1 MQLAVCA
8 NAAGISIH
16 ALLAESDGAGSRV
29 CTTCFNFYP
38 RSPCGERRQC
48 SMYFRLRSRF
58 LSTLS
63 LRRATQF
70 FSYSKMRYQ
79 FLSTLSLRR
88 ATTITGIIYS
98 DRKISIHA
106 LLAES
111 DRPTAQLAVL
121 PPKFL
126 STLSLRRATDTAPV
140 TGGGVTISIHALLAE
155 SDVRNIYA
163 VHWFS
168 TFLSTLSLRRATRAF
183 CWALPSKLFLS
194 TLSLRRATPR
204 RKRLF
209 HRCAISIHA
218 LLAESDTWY
227 NAQKD
232 KQKYFYPRSP
242 CGERPADRCG
252 ASCRFLFLSTLSLRR
267 ATCNMHSL
275 RYCCTN
281 FYPRSPCG
289 ERPINALLF
298 LLALNISIHAL
309 LAESDG
315 TGADRGWPVPHFYP
329 RSPCGERHVFIVGV
343 AAGVRFLSTLSLRRA
358 TLAGQKLVKADTG
371 ISIHALLAESDEL
384 LAERFGNTLISI
396 HALLAESDGRVKSL

>member
-218 LLAESDTWY
+218 LLAESDRQID
-227 NAQKD
+227 AVRLAGF
-232 KQKYFYPRSP
+232 YFYPRSP
-242 CGERPADRCG
+242 CGERRV
-252 ASCRFLFLSTLSLRR
+252 
-267 ATCNMHSL
+267 TCT
-275 RYCCTN
+275 R
-281 FYPRSPCG
+281 
-289 ERPINALLF
+289 
-298 LLALNISIHAL
+298 
-309 LAESDG
+309 
-315 TGADRGWPVPHFYP
+315 
-329 RSPCGERHVFIVGV
+329 
-343 AAGVRFLSTLSLRRA
+343 
-358 TLAGQKLVKADTG
+358 
-371 ISIHALLAESDEL
+371 
-384 LAERFGNTLISI
+384 
-396 HALLAESDGRVKSL
+396 

>member
-168 TFLSTLSLRRATRAF
+168 TFLSTLSLRRATRGTMRKKT
-183 CWALPSKLFLS
+183 SK
-194 TLSLRRATPR
+194 
-204 RKRLF
+204 
-209 HRCAISIHA
+209 
-218 LLAESDTWY
+218 
-227 NAQKD
+227 
-232 KQKYFYPRSP
+232 
-242 CGERPADRCG
+242 
-252 ASCRFLFLSTLSLRR
+252 
-267 ATCNMHSL
+267 
-275 RYCCTN
+275 
-281 FYPRSPCG
+281 
-289 ERPINALLF
+289 
-298 LLALNISIHAL
+298 NISIHAL
-309 LAESDG
+309 LAESDRQIDAVRLAG
-315 TGADRGWPVPHFYP
+315 FYFYP
-329 RSPCGERHVFIVGV
+329 RSPCGER
-343 AAGVRFLSTLSLRRA
+343 
-358 TLAGQKLVKADTG
+358 
-371 ISIHALLAESDEL
+371 
-384 LAERFGNTLISI
+384 
-396 HALLAESDGRVKSL
+396 RVTCTR